1 MQLSGIKGGDNQEGH
16 SFSRQASWRARL
28 SFPMS
33 QRRFYKF
40 RSHHWSAKRSANN
53 RLVCSRWWTKSLSKT
68 NTNKHR
74 RISRVAHLKDS
85 ENVRSSALSQQN
97 KHPPQPFSYS
107 SCQWLSTVS
116 VLCLWC
122 LWDGMDTLK
131 PHLSCDAAGLEWG
144 LGICIPKKHSMNR
157 MAGPWAILGRT
168 LKCLKNVTKH
178 WFIVCD
184 FRWSFK
190 LNKAFK

>member
-1 MQLSGIKGGDNQEGH
+1 
-16 SFSRQASWRARL
+16 
-28 SFPMS
+28 MS
-33 QRRFYKF
+33 QRWFYKF

-85 ENVRSSALSQQN
+85 ENVRSSALSQRN

-144 LGICIPKKHSMNR
+144 LGICIPKSIPWTEWPVH
-157 MAGPWAILGRT
+157 GPYSEEHWSA
-168 LKCLKNVTKH
+168 LKMWQNTGLLFVTSGE
-178 WFIVCD
+178 VL
-184 FRWSFK
+184 S
-190 LNKAFK
+190 